1 MTQLVPDAPVNLRN
15 NAELTNAFSIALLWD
30 NGASDGGTAVL
41 DYRVVVELESGDL
54 IVDEFIIPQAYQT
67 SDSFELTPGALYT
80 FKVQSR
86 NSVGYSLFSDVVTV
100 RAARVP
106 DPPENVLTTTVEST
120 NVVVTWT
127 APYDGGSE
135 ILSYHI
141 QVQLNDGSLY
151 DDSLC
156 DGTDPTVFAAL
167 ECTIPITKLKGE
179 PYNHPWG
186 AGIYVKIAAINIVG
200 SSAYTD
206 LTNGAIILTTP
217 SAPQN
222 LIENPTL
229 TNKNQIGLQWS
240 LVEEDGGTNILDYRI
255 WYDNGIAGNY
265 IVLTI
270 GWETTSYT
278 AISLQEGI
286 VYTFYV
292 QARNSEGYG
301 EISNTLSVLAAQPPS
316 QPDPPQTVWTHD
328 MVHILWTEPATNGA
342 AISSYTIYIRTSD
355 EITYATELTMC
366 DGSNQD
372 IIDTQ
377 VCSIHVSYLITEPF
391 NLPWGSMV
399 WAKVVA
405 TNIKGDSV
413 ESEPGT
419 GATIIT
425 NPDPPVNLV
434 EV

>member
-30 NGASDGGTAVL
+30 NGVSDGGTAVL

-270 GWETTSYT
+270 GWETT
-278 AISLQEGI
+278 
-286 VYTFYV
+286 
-292 QARNSEGYG
+292 
-301 EISNTLSVLAAQPPS
+301 
-316 QPDPPQTVWTHD
+316 
-328 MVHILWTEPATNGA
+328 
-342 AISSYTIYIRTSD
+342 
-355 EITYATELTMC
+355 
-366 DGSNQD
+366 
-372 IIDTQ
+372 
-377 VCSIHVSYLITEPF
+377 
-391 NLPWGSMV
+391 
-399 WAKVVA
+399 
-405 TNIKGDSV
+405 
-413 ESEPGT
+413 
-419 GATIIT
+419 
-425 NPDPPVNLV
+425 
-434 EV
+434 